1 MRNTCSNII
10 LKLPQC
16 IFISDIEIKDS
27 YVARK
32 LTWEILFLFVYT
44 NYYFV
49 FFLFELLIRF
59 SELLFRFLE
68 ILFCLFELLFRLSD
82 LLFGEKTNI
91 MLIHATHRNLYCCI
105 ICMVYIIYFPEQQQ

>member
-1 MRNTCSNII
+1 MGNIFFFR
-10 LKLPQC
+10 LHEL
-16 IFISDIEIKDS
+16 
-27 YVARK
+27 
-32 LTWEILFLFVYT
+32 LFC
-44 NYYFV
+44 
-49 FFLFELLIRF
+49 FFLFELLF

-105 ICMVYIIYFPEQQQ
+105 ICMVYSIYFPEQQQ

>member
-1 MRNTCSNII
+1 MGNII
-10 LKLPQC
+10 FFRLHEL
-16 IFISDIEIKDS
+16 
-27 YVARK
+27 
-32 LTWEILFLFVYT
+32 LFRFY
-44 NYYFV
+44 
-49 FFLFELLIRF
+49 LFELLIRF

-105 ICMVYIIYFPEQQQ
+105 ICMVYRIYFPEQQQ